1 MHFEIE
7 CVGQQG
13 QNARGRLRE
22 RNTMKIRIA
31 LLVLAVM
38 FVNGC
43 KKELP
48 GSVSP
53 ADTEKTAQQAPAVC
67 VDEDAS
73 TAVAVAKEPVDVAT
87 EAVAEEEKKG
97 AHLGQAAATLD
108 GMEWV
113 KGDPVEFQDGKVYVV
128 EFWATWCP
136 PCRTSIPHLTEL
148 QHKYKDKGVT
158 IVGISTEN
166 DSEKVKKFVAEW
178 DTRMDYTV
186 AIDASR
192 SVSKHYTEAFGA
204 GGIPHAFI
212 VDGQGKIAWHG
223 HPMVGMDKILGQ
235 VVAGTFDRKAYA
247 EELQL
252 KKEIDKLMND
262 YYTSIQKGDDSAAS
276 ATIAKS
282 IIEKAP
288 ASNLNSLSWTIMTRV
303 PEDKRDMKIAL
314 QAAAK
319 ANTLAQGKDPMILD
333 TYALALFKNKQI
345 DKAIVQQQK
354 AVELS
359 KGHEQLHSQLA
370 KQLEKYKNAM

>member
-1 MHFEIE
+1 
-7 CVGQQG
+7 
-13 QNARGRLRE
+13 
-22 RNTMKIRIA
+22 MKIRIA
-31 LLVLAVM
+31 LLVLAAM

-43 KKELP
+43 KKKVPE
-48 GSVSP
+48 SVSQ
-53 ADTEKTAQQAPAVC
+53 ADVKKTAQQGPAVC
-67 VDEDAS
+67 IDKEAS
-73 TAVAVAKEPVDVAT
+73 TAVASAKEP
-87 EAVAEEEKKG
+87 VAEEEKKG
-97 AHLGQAAATLD
+97 AHLGQAAATLA

-158 IVGISTEN
+158 IVGISTES
-166 DSEKVKKFVAEW
+166 DREEVKKFVADW
-178 DTRMDYTV
+178 GAKMDYTV
-186 AIDASR
+186 AIDADR

-212 VDGQGKIAWHG
+212 VDRQGKIAWHG
-223 HPMVGMDKILGQ
+223 HPMAGMDEILGQ
-235 VVAGTFDRKAYA
+235 VVAGTFDQKASA

-252 KKEIDKLMND
+252 QKEIDKLMND
-262 YYTSIQKGDDSAAS
+262 YFASINYGDDSAAS
-276 ATIAKS
+276 AAIAQN

-303 PEDKRDMKIAL
+303 PEDKRDMEIAL

-319 ANTLAQGKDPMILD
+319 ANTLTQGKDPMILD
-333 TYALALFKNKQI
+333 TYALALFVNEQV
-345 DKAIVQQQK
+345 DEAIAQQQK

-359 KGHEQLHSQLA
+359 KGHEQLQSQLA
-370 KQLEKYKNAM
+370 RQLEKYKNAM

>member
-7 CVGQQG
+7 CVAQQA
-13 QNARGRLRE
+13 QNSRKRLRKG
-22 RNTMKIRIA
+22 NTMKIRIA
-31 LLVLAVM
+31 LLILAVM

-43 KKELP
+43 KKKLP
-48 GSVSP
+48 EPVSP
-53 ADTEKTAQQAPAVC
+53 ADTKKTAQQDPAECIDKDAPTTV
-67 VDEDAS
+67 AS
-73 TAVAVAKEPVDVAT
+73 AKEP
-87 EAVAEEEKKG
+87 VAEEEKKG
-97 AHLGQAAATLD
+97 AHLGQAAATLA

-158 IVGISTEN
+158 IVGISTES
-166 DSEKVKKFVAEW
+166 DSEKVKKFVADW
-178 DTRMDYTV
+178 DAKMDYTV
-186 AIDASR
+186 AIDADR

-204 GGIPHAFI
+204 RGIPHAFI

-223 HPMVGMDKILGQ
+223 HPMAGMDEILDQ
-235 VVAGTFDRKAYA
+235 VAAGTFDQKAYA
-247 EELQL
+247 EQLQL

-262 YYTSIQKGDDSAAS
+262 YFSSIQNGDDSAAS
-276 ATIAKS
+276 AAIAQS

-303 PEDKRDMKIAL
+303 PEDKRDMEIAL

-333 TYALALFKNKQI
+333 TYALALFENKQI
-345 DKAIVQQQK
+345 DEAIVQQQK

-359 KGHEQLHSQLA
+359 KSHEQLHSQLA